1 MSKIVFVCLSLIS
14 GFLIGFLAFPTLEVY
29 YQILISIGFS
39 IASLLALIILF
50 FIVLFFLTIWEPL
63 KKERTKQSKYYRKVL
78 LFYNYFL
85 FDLFNMKIEYS
96 GLEKLKRGEKYMV
109 ISNHRSNLDSLLIDT
124 YLKEF
129 GLVFVAKKSLF
140 KIPFV
145 RRIIHGCN
153 YIYLDRGDIKQ
164 ECRAIK
170 KGINILNDSNDPCSV
185 GVFPEGTRT
194 INKDYTLGEFKP
206 GCFNLA
212 KKTKCKIV
220 LSCTRYTDLVNKGLL
235 FKRHKVF
242 YDIIGIIDYE
252 EYKDMNTIELSK
264 LCHDKI
270 EEYLKERIKWDM
282 HFIIHYQQNR

>member
-85 FDLFNMKIEYS
+85 FDLLNMKIEYS
-96 GLEKLKRGEKYMV
+96 GLEKLKIGDKYMV
-109 ISNHRSNLDSLLIDT
+109 ITNHRSNLDSLLIDT

-242 YDIIGIIDYE
+242 YDIISIIDYE

-270 EEYLKERIKWDM
+270 EEYLKERIK
-282 HFIIHYQQNR
+282 

>member
-170 KGINILNDSNDPCSV
+170 KGINILNDSNDTCSV

-270 EEYLKERIKWDM
+270 EEYLKERIK
-282 HFIIHYQQNR
+282 

>member
-29 YQILISIGFS
+29 YQVLISIGFS

-252 EYKDMNTIELSK
+252 EFKDMNTIELSK

-270 EEYLKERIKWDM
+270 EEYLKERIK
-282 HFIIHYQQNR
+282 

>member
-14 GFLIGFLAFPTLEVY
+14 GFLIGFLAFTTLEVY

-185 GVFPEGTRT
+185 VVFPEGTRT

-270 EEYLKERIKWDM
+270 EEYLKERIK
-282 HFIIHYQQNR
+282 

>member
-1 MSKIVFVCLSLIS
+1 MSTVVFACLSLIS

-85 FDLFNMKIEYS
+85 FDLFNMKIQYS

-270 EEYLKERIKWDM
+270 EEYLKERIK
-282 HFIIHYQQNR
+282 

>member
-39 IASLLALIILF
+39 IACLLALIILF

-270 EEYLKERIKWDM
+270 EEYLKERIK
-282 HFIIHYQQNR
+282 

>member
-96 GLEKLKRGEKYMV
+96 GLEKLKRDEKYMV

-220 LSCTRYTDLVNKGLL
+220 LSCTRHTDLVNKGLL

-270 EEYLKERIKWDM
+270 EEYLKERI
-282 HFIIHYQQNR
+282 R

>member
-96 GLEKLKRGEKYMV
+96 GLEKFKRGEKYMV

-270 EEYLKERIKWDM
+270 EEYLKERIK
-282 HFIIHYQQNR
+282 

>member
-1 MSKIVFVCLSLIS
+1 MSKIVFACLSLIS
-14 GFLIGFLAFPTLEVY
+14 GFLIGFLAFPNLEVY

-242 YDIIGIIDYE
+242 YDIIDVIDYE

-270 EEYLKERIKWDM
+270 EEYLKERIK
-282 HFIIHYQQNR
+282 

>member
-1 MSKIVFVCLSLIS
+1 MSKIVFACLSLIS

-85 FDLFNMKIEYS
+85 FDLFNMKIQYS

-270 EEYLKERIKWDM
+270 EEYLKERIK
-282 HFIIHYQQNR
+282 

>member
-1 MSKIVFVCLSLIS
+1 MSKIVFACLSLIS

-170 KGINILNDSNDPCSV
+170 KGINILNDSSDPCSV

-270 EEYLKERIKWDM
+270 EEYLKERIK
-282 HFIIHYQQNR
+282 

>member
-212 KKTKCKIV
+212 KKSKCKIV

-270 EEYLKERIKWDM
+270 EEYLKERIK
-282 HFIIHYQQNR
+282 

>member
-1 MSKIVFVCLSLIS
+1 MSKIIFVCLSLIS

-270 EEYLKERIKWDM
+270 EEYLKERIK
-282 HFIIHYQQNR
+282 

>member
-1 MSKIVFVCLSLIS
+1 MSKIVFACLSLIS

-50 FIVLFFLTIWEPL
+50 FIILFFLTIWEPL

-124 YLKEF
+124 YLREF

-242 YDIIGIIDYE
+242 YDIISIIDYE

-270 EEYLKERIKWDM
+270 EEYLKERIK
-282 HFIIHYQQNR
+282 

>member
-1 MSKIVFVCLSLIS
+1 MSKIVLVCLSLIS
-14 GFLIGFLAFPTLEVY
+14 GFLIGFLAFPNLEVY

-270 EEYLKERIKWDM
+270 EEYLKEKIK
-282 HFIIHYQQNR
+282 

>member
-85 FDLFNMKIEYS
+85 FDLFNMKIVYS

-242 YDIIGIIDYE
+242 YDIIDIIDYE

-270 EEYLKERIKWDM
+270 EEYLKERIK
-282 HFIIHYQQNR
+282 

>member
-50 FIVLFFLTIWEPL
+50 FIILLFLTIWEPL

-270 EEYLKERIKWDM
+270 EEYLKERIK
-282 HFIIHYQQNR
+282 

>member
-264 LCHDKI
+264 LCHDNI
-270 EEYLKERIKWDM
+270 EEYLKERIK
-282 HFIIHYQQNR
+282 

>member
-145 RRIIHGCN
+145 RRIIHGSN

-270 EEYLKERIKWDM
+270 EEYLKERIK
-282 HFIIHYQQNR
+282 

>member
-1 MSKIVFVCLSLIS
+1 MSKIVFACLSLIS

-270 EEYLKERIKWDM
+270 EEYLKEKIK
-282 HFIIHYQQNR
+282 

>member
-1 MSKIVFVCLSLIS
+1 MSQIVFACLSLIS
-14 GFLIGFLAFPTLEVY
+14 GFLIGFLALPNLEVY

-270 EEYLKERIKWDM
+270 EEYLKERIK
-282 HFIIHYQQNR
+282 

>member
-96 GLEKLKRGEKYMV
+96 GLEKLKRGEKYMI

-270 EEYLKERIKWDM
+270 EEYLKERIK
-282 HFIIHYQQNR
+282 

>member
-1 MSKIVFVCLSLIS
+1 MSKIVFACLSLIS

-96 GLEKLKRGEKYMV
+96 GLEKLKRGEKYMI

-270 EEYLKERIKWDM
+270 EEYLKERIK
-282 HFIIHYQQNR
+282 

>member
-1 MSKIVFVCLSLIS
+1 MSKIVFACLSLIS

-270 EEYLKERIKWDM
+270 EEYLKERIK
-282 HFIIHYQQNR
+282 

>member
-1 MSKIVFVCLSLIS
+1 MSKIVFACLSLIS

-170 KGINILNDSNDPCSV
+170 KGINILNNSNDPCSV

-270 EEYLKERIKWDM
+270 EEYLKERIK
-282 HFIIHYQQNR
+282 

>member
-96 GLEKLKRGEKYMV
+96 GLEKLKRDEKYMV

-270 EEYLKERIKWDM
+270 EEYLKERIK
-282 HFIIHYQQNR
+282 

>member
-1 MSKIVFVCLSLIS
+1 MSKIVFACLSLIS

-39 IASLLALIILF
+39 IAFLIDLIILF

-270 EEYLKERIKWDM
+270 EEYLKERIK
-282 HFIIHYQQNR
+282 

>member
-39 IASLLALIILF
+39 IVSLLALIILF

-96 GLEKLKRGEKYMV
+96 GLEKLKRDEKYMV

-270 EEYLKERIKWDM
+270 EEYLKERIK
-282 HFIIHYQQNR
+282 

>member
-1 MSKIVFVCLSLIS
+1 MTKIVFVCLSLIS

-170 KGINILNDSNDPCSV
+170 KGINILNDLNDPCSV

-212 KKTKCKIV
+212 KKTKCKII

-270 EEYLKERIKWDM
+270 EEYLKERIK
-282 HFIIHYQQNR
+282 

>member
-1 MSKIVFVCLSLIS
+1 MSKIIFVCLSLIS

-242 YDIIGIIDYE
+242 YDIIDVIDYE

-270 EEYLKERIKWDM
+270 EEYLKERIK
-282 HFIIHYQQNR
+282 

>member
-1 MSKIVFVCLSLIS
+1 MTKIVFVCLSLIS

-252 EYKDMNTIELSK
+252 ECKDMNTIELSK

-270 EEYLKERIKWDM
+270 EEYLKERIK
-282 HFIIHYQQNR
+282 

>member
-1 MSKIVFVCLSLIS
+1 MSKIVFACLSLIS

-85 FDLFNMKIEYS
+85 FDLFNMKIQYS

-124 YLKEF
+124 YLREF

-270 EEYLKERIKWDM
+270 EEYLKERIK
-282 HFIIHYQQNR
+282 

>member
-1 MSKIVFVCLSLIS
+1 MSKIVFICLSLIS

-85 FDLFNMKIEYS
+85 FDLFNMKIQYS

-270 EEYLKERIKWDM
+270 EEYLKERIK
-282 HFIIHYQQNR
+282 

>member
-206 GCFNLA
+206 GCFNLS

-252 EYKDMNTIELSK
+252 EYKEMNTIELSK

-270 EEYLKERIKWDM
+270 EEYLKERIK
-282 HFIIHYQQNR
+282 

>member
-50 FIVLFFLTIWEPL
+50 FIVLFFLTIREPL

-270 EEYLKERIKWDM
+270 EEYLKERIK
-282 HFIIHYQQNR
+282 

>member
-185 GVFPEGTRT
+185 GVFPEGTRI

-242 YDIIGIIDYE
+242 YDIISIIDYE

-270 EEYLKERIKWDM
+270 EEYLKERIK
-282 HFIIHYQQNR
+282 

>member
-1 MSKIVFVCLSLIS
+1 MSKIVFACLSLIS

-63 KKERTKQSKYYRKVL
+63 KKERTKQSKYYRRVL

-85 FDLFNMKIEYS
+85 FDLFNMKIQYS

-170 KGINILNDSNDPCSV
+170 KGINILNDSNDLCSV

-270 EEYLKERIKWDM
+270 EEYLKERIK
-282 HFIIHYQQNR
+282 